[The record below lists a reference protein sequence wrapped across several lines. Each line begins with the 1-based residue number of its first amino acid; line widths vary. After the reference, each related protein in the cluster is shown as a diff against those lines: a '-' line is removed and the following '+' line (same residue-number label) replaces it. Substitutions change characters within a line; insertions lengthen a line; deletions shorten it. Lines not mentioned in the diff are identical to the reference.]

1 MSYKNQAEI
10 DQVNT
15 LIDNLAKGEYL
26 NASTIGLTECIMFLS
41 THNNSG
47 YFITNPLKT
56 RQAEL
61 INSTLVERQAT
72 KVEADQKVVKTCPSE
87 IYSGMLIT
95 QHGYTGKVVKVERYE
110 SIDRGIVDTLEP
122 FVYCVYMEY
131 VHGDLSMHKYFTNT
145 INNGCNRGYLSVQ
158 QGNRRATFNRVLLES

>member
-1 MSYKNQAEI
+1 MSYKNQVQL
-10 DQVNT
+10 DQVSL
-15 LIDNLAKGEYL
+15 LIDNLQKGEYL
-26 NASTIGLTECIMFLS
+26 NASTIGLTECNMFLS
-41 THNNSG
+41 THKNSG

-61 INSTLVERQAT
+61 MNIALVERQAT
-72 KVEADQKVVKTCPSE
+72 KKDGDQKVVKICPSE

-131 VHGDLSMHKYFTNT
+131 VHGDLAMHKYFTNS

-158 QGNRRATFNRVLLES
+158 QGNRRATFNRVLER